1 MTIIFYWILQILW
14 IPALAPL
21 FLGIMRKVKAHLQM
35 RSGADIVQP
44 YRDLWKLFHKDEVIS
59 IDASWVFRSAPYLIF
74 AVLLVVG
81 AIIPIFVG
89 IIQSAI
95 SDLLLVVYLF
105 ALSTFILALAG
116 MDTGSAF
123 GGFGSSREMTI
134 AALTEGGL
142 LFSLLVGAFLAG
154 TTNLYAIADFIST
167 LPFSAFI
174 PVMFAFAAFTIALL
188 AETAHFPFDNP
199 TTHLELTMIHEAMIL
214 EYSGKRLALIEWAAA
229 NKFLIFLTLGANLF
243 FPTGFSP
250 FDVKSGIVFFA
261 VYLAKI
267 LIISISIAIL
277 ESAIAKFRFFRLPDL
292 LFTSFILSVIG
303 LILIL

>member
-154 TTNLYAIADFIST
+154 TTNLYAS
-167 LPFSAFI
+167 
-174 PVMFAFAAFTIALL
+174 
-188 AETAHFPFDNP
+188 
-199 TTHLELTMIHEAMIL
+199 
-214 EYSGKRLALIEWAAA
+214 
-229 NKFLIFLTLGANLF
+229 
-243 FPTGFSP
+243 
-250 FDVKSGIVFFA
+250 
-261 VYLAKI
+261 
-267 LIISISIAIL
+267 
-277 ESAIAKFRFFRLPDL
+277 
-292 LFTSFILSVIG
+292 
-303 LILIL
+303 